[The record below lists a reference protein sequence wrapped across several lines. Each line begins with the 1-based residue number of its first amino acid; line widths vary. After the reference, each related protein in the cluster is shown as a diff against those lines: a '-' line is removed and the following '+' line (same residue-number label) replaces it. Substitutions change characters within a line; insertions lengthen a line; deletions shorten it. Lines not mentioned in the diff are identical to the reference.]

1 LNAEYHSHNCIDE
14 GSFCEVNLKVTF
26 TIVSRQMSVGEVQSF
41 GYVTERWIKSGDT
54 WFHVPEAVSG

>member
-1 LNAEYHSHNCIDE
+1 
-14 GSFCEVNLKVTF
+14 
-26 TIVSRQMSVGEVQSF
+26 VQSF